1 MNTLTLVMATAG
13 LAYGISAYD
22 NHSKSLTIAESI
34 RSAARSQASNRA
46 GWFNETQLEWKK
58 ADAAR
63 VLKSFKTAEKSK
75 IAQAFNSDDA
85 AKSAVKNL
93 NRLNKQYDAAKKA
106 VDNFKGNNVSVAVG
120 SGENAAAIS
129 IQDDSQKVLLE
140 TKLADIS
147 AERDAAKEAVDDIR
161 KSIADKI
168 TDERPIEHTEA
179 IEALRKAEQEYNEAV
194 DSNRMTVENL
204 LSDKEWCHKE
214 FVKAYQANHTE
225 AEVIG
230 KACIMSI
237 LPIAALVYIWKG
249 AFEGLSILK
258 EVV

>member
-13 LAYGISAYD
+13 LACGISAFD

-34 RSAARSQASNRA
+34 RSAARSQASNRT
-46 GWFNETQLEWKK
+46 GWINETQLKFAK
-58 ADAAR
+58 DLAKRNVMDFQR
-63 VLKSFKTAEKSK
+63 VEKSK
-75 IAQAFNSDDA
+75 ITSMFNSDKTA
-85 AKSAVKNL
+85 QEAVRNL

-106 VDNFKGNNVSVAVG
+106 VDNFKGNSVNVAVG
-120 SGENAAAIS
+120 SGENAAAVS

-140 TKLADIS
+140 TKLADIA
-147 AERDAAKEAVDDIR
+147 AERDAAKDTVNDIR
-161 KSIADKI
+161 KAIADKI

-179 IEALRKAEQEYNEAV
+179 LEALRKAENDYDDAV
-194 DSNRMTVENL
+194 ASNKNTVEDL
-204 LSDKEWCHKE
+204 LNDKEWRHKE
-214 FVKAYQANHTE
+214 FVKAYQENHTE
-225 AEVIG
+225 AEIIG
-230 KACIMSI
+230 KACIMSA

>member
-22 NHSKSLTIAESI
+22 NHSKTLTIAESI

-46 GWFNETQLEWKK
+46 GWFNETQLEFAKSL
-58 ADAAR
+58 AERNVREFQR
-63 VLKSFKTAEKSK
+63 VEKSK
-75 IAQAFNSDDA
+75 ITSTFNLDKTAQE
-85 AKSAVKNL
+85 AVRNL

-106 VDNFKGNNVSVAVG
+106 VDNFKGNSVNVAVG
-120 SGENAAAIS
+120 SGENAAAVS

-140 TKLADIS
+140 NKLADIA
-147 AERDAAKEAVDDIR
+147 AERDAAKDAVNDIR
-161 KSIADKI
+161 KAIADKI

-179 IEALRKAEQEYNEAV
+179 LEALRKAENDYNDAV
-194 DSNRMTVENL
+194 ASNKNTVEDL
-204 LSDKEWCHKE
+204 LNNKEWRHKE
-214 FVKAYQANHTE
+214 FVKAYQENHTE
-225 AEVIG
+225 AEIIG
-230 KACIMSI
+230 KACIMSV

>member
-13 LAYGISAYD
+13 LACGISAFD

-46 GWFNETQLEWKK
+46 GWINETQLKFAK
-58 ADAAR
+58 DLAKRNVMDFQR
-63 VLKSFKTAEKSK
+63 VEKSK
-75 IAQAFNSDDA
+75 ITSMFNSDKTA
-85 AKSAVKNL
+85 QEAVRNL

-106 VDNFKGNNVSVAVG
+106 VDNFKGNSVNVAVG
-120 SGENAAAIS
+120 SGENAAAVS

-140 TKLADIS
+140 TKLADIA
-147 AERDAAKEAVDDIR
+147 AERDAAKDTVNDIR
-161 KSIADKI
+161 KAIADKI

-179 IEALRKAEQEYNEAV
+179 LEALRKAENDYDDAV
-194 DSNRMTVENL
+194 ASNKNTVEDL
-204 LSDKEWCHKE
+204 LNDKEWRHKE
-214 FVKAYQANHTE
+214 FVKAYQENHTE
-225 AEVIG
+225 AEIIG
-230 KACIMSI
+230 KACIMSA